1 MVAIV
6 GIKTIPCPGHD
17 GICPFCKK
25 KEGNPRY
32 IGGSLELKSL
42 HEPEPIIDVCCH
54 ACNSNMKYKKKFY
67 KKTSIS

>member
-42 HEPEPIIDVCCH
+42 HEPEPIIDVC
-54 ACNSNMKYKKKFY
+54 
-67 KKTSIS
+67 